1 MACRKE
7 NPEAGPVLGQ
17 EFTLAPDS
25 GTRLPETRPEPY
37 SDEDITLKFRL
48 LNVRDNRCPQGTTCV
63 TAGSA
68 VATFQLIY
76 IDQAAT
82 DSLCLGDCP
91 RRPRPPAVSLKTTDS
106 TRIQF
111 RSKTFRVEL
120 KAIDSE
126 NFTGKPLGATFVVR

>member
-25 GTRLPETRPEPY
+25 GTRLPETRPEPS

-48 LNVRDNRCPQGTTCV
+48 LRVQDYRCHCLDTGGW
-63 TAGSA
+63 AR
-68 VATFQLIY
+68 ATFELHY
-76 IDQAAT
+76 IDQTAT
-82 DSLCLGDCP
+82 DSLCIGYCAD
-91 RRPRPPAVSLKTTDS
+91 RARPGSFSRKNTDFTTV
-106 TRIQF
+106 QF

-126 NFTGKPLGATFVVR
+126 NFTGKPLGATFVVK